1 MIQNIGLI
9 GAGSVGSAIF
19 SKLYK
24 NDPDHAF
31 IVATGSRADR
41 LREKGLFVNNEI
53 MKPVIYSDPAQQIH
67 LDLLIIVTKTYS
79 LNTVMED
86 IADLIAED
94 TILLPVEN
102 GIQTTDRIQAR
113 FPNNRVL
120 FGTVQRTDAHRLG
133 HRVFFTTLG
142 ETKIGY
148 ARNEVIAPDLQEVH
162 DRLKSLE
169 LNVKIYKDMRRV
181 QWLKWMLN
189 TGASQV
195 AAETGVECGFFGLVD
210 EIKELMTMCMNEIL
224 EIAKYENVN
233 VTEQDRD
240 EIIDLLIKY
249 PPDKKMSMLQDLEA
263 GRTTEIDEYAG
274 TVIRLGEKYGVDT
287 PANRVL
293 YLTITA
299 REKISIIRR
308 RSMSQI

>member
-1 MIQNIGLI
+1 
-9 GAGSVGSAIF
+9 
-19 SKLYK
+19 
-24 NDPDHAF
+24 
-31 IVATGSRADR
+31 
-41 LREKGLFVNNEI
+41 
-53 MKPVIYSDPAQQIH
+53 
-67 LDLLIIVTKTYS
+67 
-79 LNTVMED
+79 
-86 IADLIAED
+86 
-94 TILLPVEN
+94 
-102 GIQTTDRIQAR
+102 
-113 FPNNRVL
+113 
-120 FGTVQRTDAHRLG
+120 
-133 HRVFFTTLG
+133 
-142 ETKIGY
+142 
-148 ARNEVIAPDLQEVH
+148 
-162 DRLKSLE
+162 
-169 LNVKIYKDMRRV
+169 
-181 QWLKWMLN
+181 
-189 TGASQV
+189 
-195 AAETGVECGFFGLVD
+195 
-210 EIKELMTMCMNEIL
+210 MCMNEIL